1 LLNAYNLCQIAKKR
15 SEWLWEEL
23 EELMK
28 DEKKRDEM
36 KKNCE
41 AIANKEAASK
51 IAEKLAQI

>member
-1 LLNAYNLCQIAKKR
+1 
-15 SEWLWEEL
+15 
-23 EELMK
+23 MK